1 MYISYYFIN
10 YRIQQR
16 RKKREVQFLYIGM
29 VFIDITM
36 NEIKIRGFD
45 GRIRLAARG
54 CKMRRRRDGRL
65 IFPQK
70 ARA

>member
-16 RKKREVQFLYIGM
+16 RKKGSAVLYIGM

-54 CKMRRRRDGRL
+54 CKM
-65 IFPQK
+65 
-70 ARA
+70 